1 MKQPLIA
8 HKKKETFNLKKE
20 LFRYTKRWK
29 WFLLCIVLFITAAF
43 YSARH
48 SAVIFE
54 TTARIKI
61 INQKLNEIE
70 LPGNLN
76 SLFDDF
82 KVNQENEVE
91 IIKSYRILEKVVES
105 LNLNVRY
112 YAISKIKSGQVWGLP
127 FKAYVKDSLTSLPET
142 GVYFVEFL
150 ENGYS
155 ISDGNLK
162 SWNIQ
167 NHQIDTLS
175 QSAPFL
181 LKFDFDDVSSI
192 LNKKF
197 KIRFFNKKEAT
208 LRLLS
213 GLRIEQIG
221 KYSEILKLSIRNES
235 SAKSEAI
242 LNEIIEQFNQ
252 DGIKDRKL
260 IFQRTID
267 FVDERFEF
275 LTIELDSIESRKKT
289 FKEQNSLTDI
299 GLDTEHNLSDK
310 SNSNSGKVNL
320 ETQLEVARIIKKS
333 LIDKRNLKLLPA
345 NVGLGISGINDQ
357 IILYN
362 RKLLEFGRLKIS
374 GGSNN
379 PVVINL
385 KNNIDNI
392 RHNILS
398 SVIAYQ
404 KKSETALRNI
414 KKVDVSN
421 KGFFRAIPKKEK
433 ILREIEREQSI
444 KENLFIFLLQRRE
457 EAAINLVITAPT
469 VKVVDYAITNLIP
482 VSESSKM
489 LYVKAFIG
497 GIVVPFIVFYLLFF
511 IDTRVYSK
519 EDVYANITNTPVI
532 GNIPYS
538 FKKKIFNG
546 LNDGSYVA
554 ENFRTL
560 RTNINFLLKE
570 QVVKESAVVL
580 MLTST
585 KNKEGKTYCALNL
598 SIAYASLGKKVL
610 LIEADLRNPSLD
622 SYLDGF
628 NEKGLSN
635 YLNEEEQNLNNLIT
649 KNTKGETNFDV
660 LFSGD
665 IPSAPAE
672 LLSNGK
678 LKSLLDSVK
687 KDYDYVIFDTVSTE
701 LFTDTLLISGFAD
714 LTIYV
719 TRSGF
724 TNKTDLAYSEELISA
739 KKVLNVNYVL
749 NYLETNSLLKK
760 KIVRK
765 KR

>member
-1 MKQPLIA
+1 MKQPLIP

-20 LFRYTKRWK
+20 LFKYTKRWK

-48 SAVIFE
+48 SPVIFE

-91 IIKSYRILEKVVES
+91 IIKSYRILEKVVENLS
-105 LNLNVRY
+105 LNIRY
-112 YAISKIKSGQVWGLP
+112 YAVSKIKSGQVWGLP
-127 FKAYVKDSLTSLPET
+127 FKAHVKDSLTPLPEM
-142 GVYFVEFL
+142 GEYFVDFL

-155 ISDGNLK
+155 ISDVHLK
-162 SWNIQ
+162 SWKIQ
-167 NHQIDTLS
+167 YDQIDSLS
-175 QSAPFL
+175 QGVPFL
-181 LKFDFDDVSSI
+181 IKFDGLNDVSSVI
-192 LNKKF
+192 NKKF
-197 KIRFFNKKEAT
+197 KVRFFNKKEAT

-221 KYSEILKLSIRNES
+221 KNSEILKLSIRNES
-235 SAKSEAI
+235 SAKSEAV

-252 DGIKDRKL
+252 DGIKDRRL

-362 RKLLEFGRLKIS
+362 RKLLEFKKMKIS

-421 KGFFRAIPKKEK
+421 KGFFKAIPKKEK

-497 GIVVPFIVFYLLFF
+497 GLVVPFVVFYLLFF

-519 EDVYANITNTPVI
+519 EDIYANINNSQVI
-532 GNIPYS
+532 GRVPYS
-538 FKKKIFNG
+538 FKSKIFNG
-546 LNDGSYVA
+546 LNDGSYLA

-560 RTNINFLLKE
+560 RTNINYLLKE
-570 QVVKESAVVL
+570 QVLKNSAAVIMV
-580 MLTST
+580 TST
-585 KNKEGKTYCALNL
+585 KNKEGKTYCAANL
-598 SIAYASLGKKVL
+598 AVAYASLGKKVL
-610 LIEADLRNPSLD
+610 LIEADFRNPNVD
-622 SYLDGF
+622 SYVSNY
-628 NEKGLSN
+628 NEKGLTN
-635 YLNEEEQNLNNLIT
+635 YLNGEEDNLKNLIA
-649 KNTKGETNFDV
+649 KNTKGETDFDV

-665 IPSAPAE
+665 I
-672 LLSNGK
+672 
-678 LKSLLDSVK
+678 
-687 KDYDYVIFDTVSTE
+687 
-701 LFTDTLLISGFAD
+701 
-714 LTIYV
+714 
-719 TRSGF
+719 
-724 TNKTDLAYSEELISA
+724 
-739 KKVLNVNYVL
+739 
-749 NYLETNSLLKK
+749 
-760 KIVRK
+760 
-765 KR
+765 